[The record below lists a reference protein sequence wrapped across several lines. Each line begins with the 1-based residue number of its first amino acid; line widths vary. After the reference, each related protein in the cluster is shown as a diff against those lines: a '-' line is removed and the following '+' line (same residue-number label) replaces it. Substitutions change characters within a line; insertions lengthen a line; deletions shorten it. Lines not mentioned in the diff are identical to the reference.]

1 MLINHKISIFL
12 LAIIFGSCQTSV
24 ELFVSNIG
32 VFDGGDINRVVDN
45 QSVTGYSS
53 SATGT
58 SFFCESHLIY
68 ISELQEN
75 QFFGFNYYVRSFQR
89 NHYKDL
95 DRLALKLL
103 VRTPVLINS
112 TGEVSTI
119 QPQRL
124 ILLSDFETYNG
135 YAFSESWEKIPGIW
149 SFEFY
154 FKDELI
160 GIVQFDLR
168 DEIPDATGERIYYTQ
183 IDEEAKYSNDSLALE
198 DYLNEATKKANL
210 TLPFG
215 TSAQVVVGFVI
226 NQDGSISE
234 VSVIKSHSFYLNQE
248 ALRIVN
254 AMPNWIPTR
263 LNESAVR
270 STQAIS
276 ILFENS

>member
-1 MLINHKISIFL
+1 MFIKHKISIFL

-24 ELFVSNIG
+24 ELYVSNIG

-53 SATGT
+53 TPSGA
-58 SFFCESHLIY
+58 SFFCESHIIY

-75 QFFGFNYYVRSFQR
+75 QFFGFNYYVRSFHR
-89 NHYKDL
+89 NHYKYL
-95 DRLALKLL
+95 DRIGLKLL
-103 VRTPVLINS
+103 VRTPILINS
-112 TGEVSTI
+112 MGDVSTI

-160 GIVQFDLR
+160 GMVQFDLR
-168 DEIPDATGERIYYTQ
+168 DKIPEVIEERIYCAQ
-183 IDEEAKYSNDSLALE
+183 IDEVAKYSNDSLALE
-198 DYLNEATKKANL
+198 SYLKQETKKANL
-210 TLPFG
+210 SLPFG
-215 TSAQVVVGFVI
+215 SSAQVIVGFVI

-234 VSVIKSHSFYLNQE
+234 VSTIKSNNFYLNQE

-254 AMPNWIPTR
+254 GMPNWIPAR
-263 LNESAVR
+263 MNERAVR
-270 STQAIS
+270 STQSIS

>member
-1 MLINHKISIFL
+1 
-12 LAIIFGSCQTSV
+12 
-24 ELFVSNIG
+24 VSNIG

-53 SATGT
+53 TTTGA
-58 SFFCESHLIY
+58 SFFCETHIIY

-75 QFFGFNYYVRSFQR
+75 QFFGFNYYVRSFHR
-89 NHYKDL
+89 NHYKYL
-95 DRLALKLL
+95 DRLGLKLL

-112 TGEVSTI
+112 MGEVSTI

-168 DEIPDATGERIYYTQ
+168 EKIPEALEERIYSTQ
-183 IDEEAKYSNDSLALE
+183 IDETAKYSNDSLALE
-198 DYLNEATKKANL
+198 AYLNNETKKANL
-210 TLPFG
+210 TLTFG
-215 TSAQVVVGFVI
+215 TSAQVVVGFVV
-226 NQDGSISE
+226 NRDGSIGE
-234 VSVIKSHSFYLNQE
+234 VSIIKSHSYYLNQE

-254 AMPNWIPTR
+254 GMPNWIPAR
-263 LNESAVR
+263 LKENAVR
-270 STQAIS
+270 STQTIS
-276 ILFENS
+276 ILFENR